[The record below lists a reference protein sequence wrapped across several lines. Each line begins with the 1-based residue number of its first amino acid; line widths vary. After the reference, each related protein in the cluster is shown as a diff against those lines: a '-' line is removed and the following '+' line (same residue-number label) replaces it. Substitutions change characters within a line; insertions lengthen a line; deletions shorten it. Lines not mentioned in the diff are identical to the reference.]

1 MRKII
6 IIICM
11 IVMLVLS
18 TSFVFADELD
28 EPVIGDDISEYA
40 QANTADAY
48 LSISSGKAI
57 CTTTITTKNTS
68 TVNKMVVT
76 TYYYKSNGTY
86 IGYGTVTVNN
96 SGHYFSG
103 STSKSLSSHG
113 SYYAEALVKLYHNSQ
128 FIESFTL
135 LTGNATYWLKSF
147 LKDR

>member
-86 IGYGTVTVNN
+86 IGSGSVTVNS

-103 STSKSLSSHG
+103 STSKTLSSSG
-113 SYYAEALVKLYHNSQ
+113 TCYAEALVKLYHNYSLV
-128 FIESFTL
+128 ESFSLVT
-135 LTGNATYWLKSF
+135 NNVYY
-147 LKDR
+147 